1 MFKVGSWTVITSV
14 LCGLL
19 CIAGCKSEA
28 SVPVEGNIKL
38 NNKPLANATVVFSP
52 ARANGPGPFIGVTD
66 HEGHF
71 SLGPLAKDRG
81 GAAPGTYM
89 VLITTV
95 KSDPNA
101 PDTAQ
106 PTQKEIVPAAFNDG
120 SKRFDVPATGT
131 KDVNFDIKTSA
142 AR

>member
-1 MFKVGSWTVITSV
+1 MLKVGSWTVITSV

-19 CIAGCKSEA
+19 GLAGCKSEA

-38 NNKPLANATVVFSP
+38 NNKPLADATVVFSP
-52 ARANGPGPFIGVTD
+52 SRANGPGPFIGVTD

-71 SLGPLAKDRG
+71 SLGLLGKERG

-89 VLITTV
+89 VMITTV

-101 PDTAQ
+101 PEGAQ

-120 SKRFDVPATGT
+120 SKRFDVTATGT
-131 KDVNFDIKTSA
+131 KDANFDIKTA
-142 AR
+142 PAR

>member
-1 MFKVGSWTVITSV
+1 M

-28 SVPVEGNIKL
+28 SVPVEGKVTL
-38 NNKPLANATVVFSP
+38 NNKPLADATVVFSP
-52 ARANGPGPFIGVTD
+52 SRANGPGPFIGITD
-66 HEGHF
+66 HDGHF
-71 SLGPLAKDRG
+71 SLGSLGKEQG

-89 VLITTV
+89 VMITTV

-120 SKRFDVPATGT
+120 SKRFDVPPTGR
-131 KDVNFDIKTSA
+131 KDANFDIKTSS